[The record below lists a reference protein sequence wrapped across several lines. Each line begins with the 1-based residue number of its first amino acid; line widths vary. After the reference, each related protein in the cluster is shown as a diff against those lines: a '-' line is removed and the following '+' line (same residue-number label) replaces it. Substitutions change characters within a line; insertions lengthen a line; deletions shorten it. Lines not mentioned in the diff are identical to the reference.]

1 MRLGEF
7 ALIFGIFIMAFYSA
21 SSFLISFN
29 LNNQVEKQEI
39 NVITQAWQASQQQ
52 LNSSANTVSAAIA
65 KIQSG
70 NILEQALGVLQAAF
84 GTVFYVLLSLW
95 NVFVSIPK
103 AIFTATNYLLHVF
116 GLDFIQ
122 PIIVAIITVIVI
134 IKMIEFITGRPL

>member
-7 ALIFGIFIMAFYSA
+7 ALIFGIFIIAFYSA
-21 SSFLISFN
+21 SSFLTSFN

-95 NVFVSIPK
+95 NVFVSIPQ
-103 AIFTATNYLLHVF
+103 AIFTATGYLLHVF

-122 PIIVAIITVIVI
+122 PIIIAIITVIVI

>member
-1 MRLGEF
+1 MRLAEF
-7 ALIFGIFIMAFYSA
+7 ALIFGIFILAFYST
-21 SSFLISFN
+21 SSFLTSFN

-95 NVFVSIPK
+95 NVFVSIPQ
-103 AIFTATNYLLHVF
+103 AIFTATGYLLHVF

-122 PIIVAIITVIVI
+122 PIIIAIITVIVI